1 MAYATVEDVQARTTR
16 TFSEQEVTVCT
27 SLLEDAAVLID
38 AYNAKA
44 EANAKKVVSCNAV
57 LRALGNGS
65 NNTMPMGATQG
76 SLSALGYSESW
87 TMGSGSIGEIYLSR
101 TDKKMLKAGCKIGFS
116 APAYAE
122 EEA

>member
-27 SLLEDAAVLID
+27 NLLEDAAVLID

-44 EANAKKVVSCNAV
+44 EADAKKVVSCNAV

-87 TMGSGSIGEIYLSR
+87 TMGNGSIGEIYLSR
-101 TDKKMLKAGCKIGFS
+101 TDKKILKAGRKIGFS
-116 APAYAE
+116 VPAYAE

>member
-1 MAYATVEDVQARTTR
+1 MTYATVEDVQARTTR
-16 TFSEQEVTVCT
+16 TFSEREMVVCT

-44 EANAKKVVSCNAV
+44 ETDAKKVVSCNAV

-65 NNTMPMGATQG
+65 NTTMPMGATQG

-101 TDKKMLKAGCKIGFS
+101 TDKKILKAGCKIGFS
-116 APAYAE
+116 VPTYME